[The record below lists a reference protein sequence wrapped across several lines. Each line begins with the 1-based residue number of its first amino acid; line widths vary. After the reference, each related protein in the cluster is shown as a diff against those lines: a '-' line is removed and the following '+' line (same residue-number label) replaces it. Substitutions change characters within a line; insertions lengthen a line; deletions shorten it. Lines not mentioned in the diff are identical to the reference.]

1 MTLGQKSFLCIVFWK
16 NLDTNKSFCSDLIF
30 IYIPAFFCSSLSG
43 PLQNFDS
50 DQNSSLLSEVGIQ
63 PTVMEPFGMSLN
75 YKTFWCQSDAI
86 ICIIFL
92 LLSSIP
98 CSLIRATFWL
108 IKNRDVKLDFAKNKK
123 QLESSETKT
132 VLILGATYTQ
142 QAWRNLVRFGKFVEQ
157 SELLLRTNLITFI
170 SKSNVY
176 SKLYVR

>member
-1 MTLGQKSFLCIVFWK
+1 MLSYALFSYYFLQ
-16 NLDTNKSFCSDLIF
+16 SPAPLI
-30 IYIPAFFCSSLSG
+30 C
-43 PLQNFDS
+43 
-50 DQNSSLLSEVGIQ
+50 
-63 PTVMEPFGMSLN
+63 
-75 YKTFWCQSDAI
+75 
-86 ICIIFL
+86 
-92 LLSSIP
+92 
-98 CSLIRATFWL
+98 ATFWL
-108 IKNRDVKLDFAKNKK
+108 TINRDVKLDFAKNKK